1 MSLSEAQ
8 KKLMEEKRLQALQI
22 RASRQQTEKVRNLD
36 HAQQF
41 TSPPSSSK
49 KHVNDQKKE
58 TSNNYYNFSPKQS
71 FVNKQCGIA
80 STNQPVSKFTK
91 PQASQHSSAGLVKIK
106 PSLSFQLI
114 NRNRFVVEATFS
126 NEIIEIFKKIPSR
139 SYDAQTR
146 KWSFALN
153 DHQKLFEALNPYLAQ
168 YQIKPLP
175 NFVINIFRLAF

>member
-8 KKLMEEKRLQALQI
+8 KKLIEEKRLQALQI
-22 RASRQQTEKVRNLD
+22 RASRQQTEKVRNFD
-36 HAQQF
+36 NAQQF
-41 TSPPSSSK
+41 TGSPSSSK
-49 KHVNDQKKE
+49 NHVNDPKNE
-58 TSNNYYNFSPKQS
+58 TSNHHNFSPKQS

-80 STNQPVSKFTK
+80 STKKPVSKFTK
-91 PQASQHSSAGLVKIK
+91 AQTSQQSSAVLVNK
-106 PSLSFQLI
+106 PSISFQLI

-153 DHQKLFEALNPYLAQ
+153 DHQKLFEALTPYLAQ

-175 NFVINIFRLAF
+175 HFVINIFRLAL